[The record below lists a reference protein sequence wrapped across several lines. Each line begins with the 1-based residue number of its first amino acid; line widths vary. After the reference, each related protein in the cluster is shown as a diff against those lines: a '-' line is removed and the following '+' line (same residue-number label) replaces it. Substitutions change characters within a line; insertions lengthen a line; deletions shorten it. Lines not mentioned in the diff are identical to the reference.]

1 MTNDTLQARVLDR
14 VDRLFA
20 DEQRF
25 LAELVKI
32 PTDNP
37 PGDCVAHAV
46 KTQALL
52 DKLGFSVEVHP
63 VPQDAVRAVGMIS
76 ATNLIVR
83 RKFGTGGPCVAL
95 NAHGDV
101 VPPGLGWTRDPYGA
115 AVIEDAEHGPTMFG
129 RGVAVSK
136 SDFATYTFA
145 LLVLQSLAG
154 NGAPLNGTIELHFT
168 YDEEVGGDIGPRWL
182 LEKGLSKPDY
192 AISAGFSYAVTT
204 AHNGVIHLEVT
215 VHGKQGHAA
224 MPESGV
230 DALHAATRILHAIY
244 ASRESL
250 RQRRST
256 VTGIRH
262 PTLNVGLIQG
272 GINTNVVPDRVTFR
286 IDRRVIPEES
296 PEAAEAEL
304 RALIDGAAASCEGVR
319 VDVRRILLALPL
331 VKLPG
336 SERLTQTLQK
346 YGQSFFGVPIAEHGV
361 PLYTDARHYTAARI
375 PTVLYGAGPRT
386 LGEAHGHAADEQ
398 LRLSDLRKATATVAC
413 TLAALL
419 GAET

>member
-1 MTNDTLQARVLDR
+1 MNPGKTLESRVLEQVER
-14 VDRLFA
+14 RFA

-37 PGDCVAHAV
+37 PGDCAAHAV
-46 KTQALL
+46 KTQAMLEQ
-52 DKLGFSVEVHP
+52 LGFTVEAHP
-63 VPQDAVRAVGMIS
+63 VPKEAVRAAGMIS

-83 RKFGTGGPCVAL
+83 RKFGVGGPCVAL

-101 VPPGLGWTRDPYGA
+101 VPPGLGWTQDPYGA
-115 AVIEDAEHGPTMFG
+115 AVLEDEHGVTMFG

-145 LLVLQSLAG
+145 LLVLQSLFDK
-154 NGAPLNGTIELHFT
+154 GAPLKGTIELHFT

-182 LEKGLSKPDY
+182 LDHGLSKPDF

-230 DALHAATRILHAIY
+230 DALAAATRILQAIY
-244 ASRESL
+244 ASREPL
-250 RQRRST
+250 KQRRSK
-256 VTGIRH
+256 VTGIGH
-262 PTLNVGLIQG
+262 PTINVGLIQG

-286 IDRRVIPEES
+286 IDRRVIPEET

-304 RALIDGAAASCEGVR
+304 RAVIDAATVPGVR
-319 VDVRRILLALPL
+319 VEVRRILLALPL

-346 YGQSFFGVPIAEHGV
+346 YGQAFFGVPIAEHGV
-361 PLYTDARHYTAARI
+361 PLYTDARHYTAAGI

-398 LRLSDLRKATATVAC
+398 LRLSDLRNATATVAC
-413 TLAALL
+413 TLASLL
-419 GAET
+419 GAGT